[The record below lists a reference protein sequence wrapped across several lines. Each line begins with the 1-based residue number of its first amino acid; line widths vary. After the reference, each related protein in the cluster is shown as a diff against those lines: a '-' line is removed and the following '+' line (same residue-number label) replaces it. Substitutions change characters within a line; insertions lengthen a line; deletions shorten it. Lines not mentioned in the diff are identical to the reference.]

1 MYMLICMLYVFVI
14 LNPVTLFFCKIIR
27 QKSDWLAS
35 HNQGARGGGG
45 VRNTIHATET
55 GFIFGRSDPFGLW
68 RLTLAVWET
77 TLIVLFKSSAKEV
90 VFEW

>member
-14 LNPVTLFFCKIIR
+14 LNPVTLFFCKII
-27 QKSDWLAS
+27 KSDWLAS

-55 GFIFGRSDPFGLW
+55 SFIFGRSDPFGLW
-68 RLTLAVWET
+68 RLTLAVCET
-77 TLIVLFKSSAKEV
+77 KLIVLFKSSAKEV

>member
-35 HNQGARGGGG
+35 HNQGAGGGG

-55 GFIFGRSDPFGLW
+55 GFIFGRGDPFGLW
-68 RLTLAVWET
+68 RLTLAVCET
-77 TLIVLFKSSAKEV
+77 KLIVLFKSSAKEV